1 MIGLLLIVASWL
13 ALRLER
19 KGLRELGFD
28 QPRRRSFELLLGV
41 AIMGSAAAIQKLG
54 FAAWGGGSWQ
64 LNPEFTWSLLLERLR
79 PETNSVLFEELVFR
93 GYLLYQLLRF
103 TGRGALWISAAAF
116 GVYHWFSF
124 GVLGNVSTM
133 VFVLFYTGAFG
144 WVAALAFR
152 QTGSIAAPIGLHLGW
167 NLVSNVVF
175 SFGPLGETVL
185 VPSSG
190 WGSLVLDGAEGPL
203 LGIVWPLAVL
213 ALIGW
218 WLLRSKRN
226 HGIQAVRIES

>member
-1 MIGLLLIVASWL
+1 MIALLLLVASWL

-28 QPRRRSFELLLGV
+28 QPRRRSLELLLGV
-41 AIMGSAAAIQKLG
+41 AIMGAAAAIQKLG
-54 FAAWGGGSWQ
+54 YAALSGVSWQ
-64 LNPEFTWSLLLERLR
+64 LNPQFTGSLLLERLR
-79 PETNSVLFEELVFR
+79 PEVNSVLLEELVFR
-93 GYLLYQLLRF
+93 GYLLYQLLRH
-103 TGRGALWISAAAF
+103 TGRAALWISAAAF

-124 GVLGNVSTM
+124 GVWGHVPPM
-133 VFVLFYTGAFG
+133 MFVFFFTGVFG

-152 QTGSIAAPIGLHLGW
+152 QTGSLAAPIGLHLGW

-175 SFGPLGETVL
+175 SFGPMGQALL

-190 WGSLVLDGAEGPL
+190 WESMVLDGARGLL

-213 ALIGW
+213 ALIAW

-226 HGIQAVRIES
+226 HGIETVRIEG